1 VKHATLVDLD
11 PAMTKLAVQLTELSE
26 LNGLSLKDPKLRVIN
41 DDAMQWLANTDEKFD
56 VVIVDFPDPNNFS
69 LGKLYTTR
77 FYALL
82 KAHLA
87 PGGVAVVQSTSPLFA
102 RRSYWCIDTT
112 MRAAGFTTQPYHVWV
127 PSFGEWGY
135 VLASVGKVTVQHPLP
150 EGLRFLSEDTMPT
163 LFFFPKDMDEVPAEV
178 NRLNNQVLVHYYEEE
193 WRRWN

>member
-1 VKHATLVDLD
+1 VEATELATL
-11 PAMTKLAVQLTELSE
+11 
-26 LNGLSLKDPKLRVIN
+26 NGKALEHPKLRVIN
-41 DDAMQWLANTDEKFD
+41 DDAMQWLANSGEKFD

-77 FYALL
+77 FYAIL

-87 PGGVAVVQSTSPLFA
+87 DGGVAVIQSTSPLFA
-102 RRSYWCIDTT
+102 RRSFWCIDTT
-112 MRAAGFTTQPYHVWV
+112 IRAAGFQTRPYHVWV

-135 VLASVGKVTVQHPLP
+135 VLASMEPPRPQHALP
-150 EGLRFLSEDTMPT
+150 EGLRFLSEPTMET
-163 LFFFPKDMDEVPAEV
+163 LFHFPKDMDAVPAEV